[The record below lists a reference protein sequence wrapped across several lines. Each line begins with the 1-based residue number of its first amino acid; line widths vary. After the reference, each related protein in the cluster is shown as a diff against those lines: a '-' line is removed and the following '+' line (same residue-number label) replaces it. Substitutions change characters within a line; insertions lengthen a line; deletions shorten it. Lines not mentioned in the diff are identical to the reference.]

1 MRVSIIAAVAA
12 NGVIGRDNHLPWRLS
27 ADLKRFRELTMG
39 HTIVMGRKTWDSI
52 GRALPG
58 RRSIVITRKSDWRPD
73 AEGVLVAHSLDEAID
88 LARDDTEL
96 FIIGGAEIY
105 QQALRRAD
113 RLYLTRIL
121 AEVAGDVRFPD
132 IDEVEWTL
140 RGREAYE
147 PDDKNEHAYRFEVYD
162 RVTTV

>member
-12 NGVIGRDNHLPWRLS
+12 NGTIGRDNDLPWRLS
-27 ADLKRFRELTMG
+27 ADLKRFRELTTG
-39 HTIVMGRKTWDSI
+39 HTIIMGRKTWDSI

-58 RRSIVITRKSDWRPD
+58 RRSIVVTRRTDWHPKV
-73 AEGVLVAHSLDEAID
+73 EGVLVAHSIDQAID
-88 LARDDTEL
+88 LARDDSEV

-105 QQALRRAD
+105 RQALARAD
-113 RLYLTRIL
+113 RLYLTRVL

-132 IDEVEWTL
+132 IDDAQWTL

-147 PDDKNEHAYRFEVYD
+147 ADEKNEHAYRFEVYD